1 MTIVAKVAFAVS
13 RGPKRRNG
21 HLFVP
26 NDKLA
31 YIRNGNVL
39 EKCPGNGVNT
49 TDDALFDPRPL
60 KIGILGQFGPF
71 SSPKAAL
78 GASQWPSV
86 NSYNYTAYLRPSI
99 KHDNVPKT
107 VTT

>member
-1 MTIVAKVAFAVS
+1 MTYLC
-13 RGPKRRNG
+13 NG
-21 HLFVP
+21 H
-26 NDKLA
+26 
-31 YIRNGNVL
+31 VL
-39 EKCPGNGVNT
+39 EKYPGNGVNT

-71 SSPKAAL
+71 SSPKAAR

-86 NSYNYTAYLRPSI
+86 NSYNYTACLRPSI